1 MDLKKELLE
10 FLEANNNFGIEE
22 PEKVVDIYIEVYKEG
37 KAINYFKKHELN
49 KSEKLTA
56 VEWLVDQMRQ
66 LKEQKQTLSTFVTL
80 SFYDLEMF
88 AEKAKEMEV
97 QQSNDKIQN
106 AIELFEQVKIQADTD
121 KDVTYLDNVLAVLY
135 GIKNNL

>member
-1 MDLKKELLE
+1 MKDNSEMTKEELIALGWIKK
-10 FLEANNNFGIEE
+10 
-22 PEKVVDIYIEVYKEG
+22 PSDKMQEKT
-37 KAINYFKKHELN
+37 
-49 KSEKLTA
+49 EKQLTA

-97 QQSNDKIQN
+97 EQSNDKIQK
-106 AIELFEQVKIQADTD
+106 AIELFEEVKIQADTD
-121 KDVTYLDNVLAVLY
+121 KDVTYLYNVLAVLY
-135 GIKNNL
+135 GIKNTN